1 MKILI
6 YGINF
11 SPELTGI
18 GKYSGEMASFYAT
31 QGHEVRVITAPPYY
45 PAWHISKGYKNS
57 YSRQYVDGV
66 RITRCPLY
74 IPSKPTA
81 LSRLLHLLS
90 FSLSSLFPLLSSFFW
105 KPDIVIQV
113 VPTLFCSLQ
122 TLVLSKISGAK
133 SVIHIQDYEVDAMF
147 GLAIVNSGIVLRS
160 AYWVE
165 KKILTKFDLVSTI
178 SDSMLQQA
186 IKKGVRPNKL
196 VFFPNW
202 SEIERFQ
209 NVKKNTNLL
218 KESGVDPLKKIILY
232 SGNMGEKQ
240 GLELVIH
247 VAKKMELNTDTH
259 FLMVGDG
266 VAKARLI
273 KFSKS
278 LSLSNIT
285 FLPVQSYTKFP
296 QLLALA
302 NCHLVIQKSGAADA
316 VLPSKLTNIFA
327 AGGNAVITADKG
339 TSLGILC
346 SEYDGIATLV
356 EPESVP
362 ALHKGILRSLK
373 MSKLNSVA
381 LGYAQNNLDKAVV
394 LNRFL
399 AKIMEKNI
407 NHYDN

>member
-74 IPSKPTA
+74 IPSKPSA

-90 FSLSSLFPLLSSFFW
+90 FSLSSLFPLLGSFFW

-147 GLAIVNSGIVLRS
+147 GLAIVDSGIVLRS
-160 AYWVE
+160 AYWV
-165 KKILTKFDLVSTI
+165 
-178 SDSMLQQA
+178 
-186 IKKGVRPNKL
+186 
-196 VFFPNW
+196 
-202 SEIERFQ
+202 
-209 NVKKNTNLL
+209 
-218 KESGVDPLKKIILY
+218 
-232 SGNMGEKQ
+232 GNMGEKQ

-285 FLPVQSYTKFP
+285 FLPLQSYTKFP

-327 AGGNAVITADKG
+327 AGGNAVITADKD

-346 SEYDGIATLV
+346 SKYDGIATLV
-356 EPESVP
+356 EPESVT

-394 LNRFL
+394 LN
-399 AKIMEKNI
+399 
-407 NHYDN
+407 HYDN